1 MSAKQFTTEEQNNI
15 ALTLSKFGLS
25 YQVLGH
31 YSSMFKV
38 DLEGNMN
45 MMVNTVKNYSDT
57 TGVKDFTGIVF
68 TVWKN
73 GRLLKT
79 FTGPDSFI
87 AGYPQIELEIK
98 RVRAGQRLSE
108 LEKDFIL

>member
-1 MSAKQFTTEEQNNI
+1 MTARHFTSDEQNEI
-15 ALTLSKFGLS
+15 ALTLSKFGLG

-38 DLEGNMN
+38 DLEGNLN
-45 MMVNTVKNYSDT
+45 MLVNTVKNYSDT
-57 TGVKDFTGIVF
+57 TGVKDFTGVVF

-79 FTGPDSFI
+79 FTGLGGFVS
-87 AGYPQIELEIK
+87 GYPQIELEIK
-98 RVRAGQRLSE
+98 RVRTGQRLNE

>member
-1 MSAKQFTTEEQNNI
+1 MSAKQFTEEEKLNI
-15 ALTLSKFGLS
+15 TSTLHKFGLS

-31 YSSMFKV
+31 YSSMYKV
-38 DLEGNMN
+38 DLEGNLS

-57 TGVKDFTGIVF
+57 TGVKDFTGVVF

-79 FTGPDSFI
+79 FTGPDSFV

>member
-1 MSAKQFTTEEQNNI
+1 MSAKQFTEDEKTTI
-15 ALTLSKFGLS
+15 AYTLKKFGLS
-25 YQVLGH
+25 FQLLGH

-38 DLEGNMN
+38 SLEGNMN

-79 FTGPDSFI
+79 FTGPDSFV

>member
-1 MSAKQFTTEEQNNI
+1 MSARHFTEEEQINI
-15 ALTLSKFGLS
+15 ISMLNKFGLS

-31 YSSMFKV
+31 YSSLFKV
-38 DLEGNMN
+38 DFEGNMN

-57 TGVKDFTGIVF
+57 TGVKDFTGVVF

-79 FTGPDSFI
+79 FTGLDSFV

-98 RVRAGQRLSE
+98 RVRAGQRLNE